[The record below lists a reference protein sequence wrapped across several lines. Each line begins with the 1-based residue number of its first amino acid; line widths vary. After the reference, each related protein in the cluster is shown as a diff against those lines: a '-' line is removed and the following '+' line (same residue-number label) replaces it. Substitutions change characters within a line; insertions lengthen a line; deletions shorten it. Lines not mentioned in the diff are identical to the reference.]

1 MDIMEGLKFPMND
14 KDWIKKVLIGGLLNI
29 IPIVNFISTG
39 YSLETMKLIINNTEK
54 LPEWDNFGS
63 KFVKGLVSIIISMIY
78 LIIPFIIMLVLLYLN
93 KIAGL
98 IIGFILTMIFGFIIP
113 MAIANFVAKDSFGA
127 AFEFGEIINRIKS
140 VFEEYFICYLVIIG
154 LYIIVSIVMLIPI
167 IGWILGSI
175 FIFYIQLVYA
185 YYFGTLYAKS
195 SP

>member
-1 MDIMEGLKFPMND
+1 
-14 KDWIKKVLIGGLLNI
+14 
-29 IPIVNFISTG
+29 
-39 YSLETMKLIINNTEK
+39 
-54 LPEWDNFGS
+54 
-63 KFVKGLVSIIISMIY
+63 
-78 LIIPFIIMLVLLYLN
+78 MLVLLYLN

-140 VFEEYFICYLVIIG
+140 VFGEYVICYLVIIG

-195 SP
+195 SL